1 MGCTSSSLQAH
12 TFDNFVGEREPSA
25 PGKEQRKAL
34 VIANPYSGSKSGKKA
49 LELINKAFGNAGITS
64 ILKETQHAGHAEEIV
79 QSTDLSDVD
88 MLVSIGGD
96 GTCHEIVN
104 GLLGRQD
111 AESYKHVTISIIPCG
126 TGNTVAYDLGIVS
139 VEDAIQKTIEGNK
152 RIIDVMECT
161 NHKSTSTSSKED
173 VSPDWKRY
181 AINIV
186 GGGLSPA
193 VLQVGN
199 KMRWL
204 GKGVRYEFAAY
215 IEVLSNK
222 AYECT
227 IEFPEDETTVDAVTR
242 EVVKEPKKYTI
253 MQAQNT
259 IFMGE
264 KVPFAPK
271 AKLDDGL
278 IDLVLISFGTRIA
291 FVNTIDAAK
300 KNKHLEGN
308 NVTYIQ
314 CKEFTMTPTTKEQ
327 CGKESLNIDG
337 DLYGSLPVRVKCL
350 KQVLNV
356 IC

>member
-1 MGCTSSSLQAH
+1 M
-12 TFDNFVGEREPSA
+12 
-25 PGKEQRKAL
+25 AL
-34 VIANPYSGSKSGKKA
+34 NY
-49 LELINKAFGNAGITS
+49 
-64 ILKETQHAGHAEEIV
+64 
-79 QSTDLSDVD
+79 
-88 MLVSIGGD
+88 
-96 GTCHEIVN
+96 
-104 GLLGRQD
+104 RQD
-111 AESYKHVTISIIPCG
+111 ADDCKHVTISIIPCG

-139 VEDAIQKTIEGNK
+139 VEDAIQKAIEGKK
-152 RIIDVMECT
+152 RIIDVLECT
-161 NHKSTSTSSKED
+161 DYN
-173 VSPDWKRY
+173 PDDSGGTPPPAFKRY
-181 AINIV
+181 SINIV

-199 KMRWL
+199 SMRWL

-222 AYECT
+222 AYECI
-227 IEFPEDETTVDAVTR
+227 IEFPEDATTADEVTR

-259 IFMGE
+259 IFMGD

-278 IDLVLISFGTRIA
+278 MDLVLISHGSRIT
-291 FVNTIDAAK
+291 FINTIDAAK
-300 KNKHLEGN
+300 NNRHLEAD

-314 CKEFTMTPTTKEQ
+314 CKEFTMTPTTNEQ
-327 CGKESLNIDG
+327 RGKDTLNIDG

-350 KQVLNV
+350 HQVLKV

>member
-1 MGCTSSSLQAH
+1 M
-12 TFDNFVGEREPSA
+12 V
-25 PGKEQRKAL
+25 
-34 VIANPYSGSKSGKKA
+34 
-49 LELINKAFGNAGITS
+49 LI
-64 ILKETQHAGHAEEIV
+64 
-79 QSTDLSDVD
+79 
-88 MLVSIGGD
+88 
-96 GTCHEIVN
+96 C
-104 GLLGRQD
+104 RQD
-111 AESYKHVTISIIPCG
+111 ADRCKHVDISIIPCG

-139 VEDAIQKTIEGNK
+139 VEDAIQKAIEGKK
-152 RIIDVMECT
+152 RVIDVLECT
-161 NHKSTSTSSKED
+161 NHNPDSSAGN
-173 VSPDWKRY
+173 VSSPPWKRY
-181 AINIV
+181 SINIV

-199 KMRWL
+199 SLRWL

-215 IEVLSNK
+215 IEVLTNT

-227 IEFPEDETTVDAVTR
+227 IEFPDDEVAVDAVTR

-259 IFMGE
+259 IFMGD
-264 KVPFAPK
+264 KVPFASK

-278 IDLVLISFGTRIA
+278 MDLVLISHGSRIT

-300 KNKHLEGN
+300 NNKHLLAD

-327 CGKESLNIDG
+327 SGKDTLNIDG
-337 DLYGSLPVRVKCL
+337 DLYGSLPVRVRCL
-350 KQVLNV
+350 QQVLNV